1 MPPLNYSAAT
11 DKGLSR
17 DNNEDTYYAGPS
29 VGVWLVADGM
39 GGHEA
44 GEVASAIVRDSIKQQ
59 VSIQASLTHAIEY
72 SHNAILDAVRRG
84 VGAPGMGST
93 VVALKS
99 RQSEYEIAWV
109 GDSRAYLWTFK
120 PDGGSLEQLTLDHSY
135 VQMLVDT
142 GAISASDKDQH
153 PDRNVI
159 TQCLGSLELKQ
170 VRVDQVHG
178 VWEKDQW
185 ILLCSD
191 GLTDELDDET
201 LARILC
207 ECRSPKDAVARLL
220 QAALDNGGNDNITLQ
235 VVESPLSKRRFY
247 MAITDWLPD
256 LTGNPGLDFSL
267 YSLALASF
275 GLLCYW
281 VFG

>member
-17 DNNEDTYYAGPS
+17 DNNEDTYYAGPD
-29 VGVWLVADGM
+29 VGVWVVADGM

-59 VSIQASLTHAIEY
+59 IQSQSSLSQAIEN
-72 SHNAILDAVRRG
+72 SHKAILEAVKHG

-93 VVALKS
+93 VVALRS
-99 RQSEYEIAWV
+99 RQTEYEVAWV

-142 GAISASDKDQH
+142 GAISASDKNQH

-159 TQCLGSLELKQ
+159 TQCLGSQELKN

-185 ILLCSD
+185 IILCSD
-191 GLTDELDDET
+191 GLTDELSDEII
-201 LARILC
+201 ARILC
-207 ECRSPKDAVARLL
+207 ESRSPKDAVAKLL
-220 QAALDNGGNDNITLQ
+220 QAALDSGGSDNITIQ
-235 VVESPLSKRRFY
+235 VVESPLTKRHFY
-247 MAITDWLPD
+247 MAITDWLPE
-256 LTGNPGLDFSL
+256 LTGNSSLDFSL

-281 VFG
+281 LLG

>member
-11 DKGLSR
+11 DKGLCR
-17 DNNEDTYYAGPS
+17 DNNEDTYFAGPE

-44 GEVASAIVRDSIKQQ
+44 GEVASAIVRDSVKQLVQ
-59 VSIQASLTHAIEY
+59 TNTALPTAIELA
-72 SHNAILDAVRRG
+72 HTAILESVKNG

-99 RQSEYEIAWV
+99 RHNEYEIAWV
-109 GDSRAYLWTFK
+109 GDSRAYLWTFQA
-120 PDGGSLEQLTLDHSY
+120 DGGSLEQLTLDHSY

-142 GAISASDKDQH
+142 GAISAAEVDNH
-153 PDRNVI
+153 PDKNVI
-159 TQCLGSLELKQ
+159 TQCLGSVELRQ
-170 VRVDQVHG
+170 VNVDQVHG

-185 ILLCSD
+185 VLLCSD
-191 GLTDELDDET
+191 GLTDELDDEA

-207 ECRSPKDAVARLL
+207 ESRTPKEAVSKLL
-220 QAALDNGGNDNITLQ
+220 QGALDSGGSDNVTIQ
-235 VVESPLSKRRFY
+235 IIESPLSKRYFY
-247 MAITDWLPD
+247 SVITDWLPE
-256 LTGNPGLDFSL
+256 LTGKPSVDFSL

-275 GLLCYW
+275 GLLCFW
-281 VFG
+281 IFG